1 MISEKKDNQI
11 WTCYDLISPNP
22 NINELRLIGLSD
34 LIDKLYGK
42 GKDMERGKGKR

>member
-22 NINELRLIGLSD
+22 NINELRLIEV
-34 LIDKLYGK
+34 IAQFLYNLFFLVVVYVW
-42 GKDMERGKGKR
+42 KRK